1 MAPDRITPRPP
12 LIETLRALARKR
24 TQDTGINNQTNLG
37 TRNDSTISEPVKHDP
52 QALRKRLKDFAMNV
66 DVADEISMM
75 QARGNVV
82 REILLWEFGTD
93 FRTDAQFV
101 PMVDA
106 ISATLNA
113 DPQYQQRFIDLI
125 NDLRKA

>member
-1 MAPDRITPRPP
+1 
-12 LIETLRALARKR
+12 
-24 TQDTGINNQTNLG
+24 
-37 TRNDSTISEPVKHDP
+37 
-52 QALRKRLKDFAMNV
+52 
-66 DVADEISMM
+66 
-75 QARGNVV
+75 VV